1 MIFQETA
8 IFFAVVML
16 IHKDKVANP
25 AFANSAE
32 WKGEE
37 EERISIKKKKSEI
50 K

>member
-8 IFFAVVML
+8 LLFTVVML
-16 IHKDKVANP
+16 MHKDKVANP

-37 EERISIKKKKSEI
+37 EERISSDPKKEI